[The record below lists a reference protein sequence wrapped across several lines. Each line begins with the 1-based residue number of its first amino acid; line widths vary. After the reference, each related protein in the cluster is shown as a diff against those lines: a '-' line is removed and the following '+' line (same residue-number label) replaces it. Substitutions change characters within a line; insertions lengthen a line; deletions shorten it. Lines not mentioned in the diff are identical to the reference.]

1 MKAFFQNLK
10 TTIIA
15 GVIFLLPVFG
25 VLMLL
30 QKLYGKL
37 TGFGSQMAALLGIKS
52 VAGIGATSIATTLI
66 LVALFYVSGLMVKV
80 TFMVK
85 FRNWVESN
93 LLQYIPGYLG
103 YKVKMEEKLL
113 PRIEARTAALVHAGE
128 IMRPGFLVSRSA
140 GKCVVF
146 IPNTPDTNTGEVWV
160 VDENKVQDLG
170 KADDAF
176 LNGIRYSGRGLR
188 TAKAEQQSN

>member
-1 MKAFFQNLK
+1 MKKFIQNLK

-15 GVIFLLPVFG
+15 GIIFLLPVFG

-37 TGFGSQMAALLGIKS
+37 TGFGSQVAALLGIKS
-52 VAGIGATSIATTLI
+52 VAGVGATSIATTFI
-66 LVALFYVSGLMVKV
+66 LVGLFYVSGLMVKV
-80 TFMVK
+80 TFMAN

-113 PRIEARTAALVHAGE
+113 PRIEARTAALVRVGE
-128 IMRPGFLVSRSA
+128 IMRPGFLISRSE
-140 GKCVVF
+140 GKCVMF
-146 IPNTPDTNTGEVWV
+146 IPNTPDTNTGEVWI
-160 VDENKVQDLG
+160 VDESKVQDLG

-188 TAKAEQQSN
+188 TVKAEQLNN